1 MRRLLASTLISALA
15 AQSSAQQISVC
26 VDPVAAVPELAPA
39 LLVPIDVVLPA
50 GATVTAVSVELT
62 LTHPWVGDLVV
73 TLDKGGAQSVLLD
86 RLSLGTYPFGCGGK
100 DIDAVFT
107 DGAITTPESL
117 CMPGPAPVLTGDLT
131 PATPLSIFEGSQA
144 GGVWTLSVLDAQHF
158 DVGQVDR
165 VCLTIGYA
173 VPACSPADLAAPFG
187 VLDDADVSAYLAGF
201 ESGDPAADIAEPLG
215 QLDFFDVLAFLDLF
229 DAGCP

>member
-1 MRRLLASTLISALA
+1 MRRLIATTLVSLCASQAA
-15 AQSSAQQISVC
+15 AQQVTVC

-50 GATVTAVSVELT
+50 GATVTAVSVDLT
-62 LTHPWVGDLVV
+62 LTHPWVGDLVI
-73 TLDKGGAQSVLLD
+73 TLDKGAAQSVLLD

-107 DGAITTPESL
+107 DAATVTPESL
-117 CMPGPAPVLTGDLT
+117 CMPGPAPVLTGDIT
-131 PATPLSIFEGSQA
+131 PSTPLGVFADLEA

-158 DVGQVDR
+158 DVGQIES
-165 VCLTIGYA
+165 VCLRIDYA
-173 VPACSPADLAAPFG
+173 APACSPADLAEPFG
-187 VLDDADVSAYLAGF
+187 VLDDADITSFLASF
-201 ESGDPAADIAEPLG
+201 ENGDPAADIAAPLG